1 MRSGV
6 LIEAY
11 ERLHHA
17 GLDDLPAESDAIS
30 DPDALAASL
39 RVGQLIGRAA

>member
-1 MRSGV
+1 MRSEV

-17 GLDDLPAESDAIS
+17 GLDDLPAETDGIS

-39 RVGQLIGRAA
+39 RVGQLIGRAG